1 MMNGLES
8 LLPTTARNICND
20 LNPSRETLLR
30 RPVSGRHSRTFIL
43 LTFIKVGD
51 IVFITTNLPKSG
63 KAKKK
68 QIKKKNSQMVF
79 FLYCMSEDFLNCLL
93 QTCRKIENS

>member
-30 RPVSGRHSRTFIL
+30 RPVSGRHSRTFIP

-68 QIKKKNSQMVF
+68 QIKKKKLSNGFFFVLHVGGFSQLSVANV
-79 FLYCMSEDFLNCLL
+79 SQDRE
-93 QTCRKIENS
+93 